1 MSDSK
6 RKDKKVVWVNG
17 CFDVLHRGHIEL
29 FKYAKS
35 QGDYLVVGIDTD
47 DTIKRCKGDNRP
59 FNKLEDRVIM
69 LESIKYINEVVFF
82 DSKLDLEN
90 KILLSGADV
99 IVVGKEYEKKV
110 VIGSELVDEVKFFER
125 IDDYSTT
132 KILEHSSN
140 R

>member
-1 MSDSK
+1 MSYSK

-47 DTIKRCKGDNRP
+47 DRP

-132 KILEHSSN
+132 KILEHSSGG
-140 R
+140 

>member
-47 DTIKRCKGDNRP
+47 DRIKRCKGDNRP

-69 LESIKYINEVVFF
+69 
-82 DSKLDLEN
+82 
-90 KILLSGADV
+90 
-99 IVVGKEYEKKV
+99 
-110 VIGSELVDEVKFFER
+110 
-125 IDDYSTT
+125 
-132 KILEHSSN
+132 
-140 R
+140 

>member
-47 DTIKRCKGDNRP
+47 DRIKRCKGDNRP

-99 IVVGKEYEKKV
+99 IVVGQEYEKKV